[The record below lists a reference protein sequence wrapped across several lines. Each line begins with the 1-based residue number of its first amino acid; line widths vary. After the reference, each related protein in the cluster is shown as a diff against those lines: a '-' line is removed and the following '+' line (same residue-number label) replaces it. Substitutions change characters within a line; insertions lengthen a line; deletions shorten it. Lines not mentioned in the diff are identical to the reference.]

1 MLYAEALQ
9 YLLSLGHETL
19 AMKLGLANTER
30 LLEAMGQ
37 PQKAFRKV
45 QIAGTNGKGSAAVML
60 YEIVRAA
67 GINAALYT
75 SPHLVNITERMRFD
89 GQEIQ
94 PQYFAELTAKVRK
107 VSTELRDAGVIPA
120 SPTFFEHLT
129 VMFLLAC
136 SEMKM
141 DLAILE
147 TGLGGRLDATTAAEA
162 EIVAISPIALDHQEY
177 LGNTLADI
185 AAEKAAIIR
194 TGVASVVV
202 APQQPEALA
211 VIEQRAASCKVML
224 RVNDCRSEVEGAE
237 QDGRLRATFKTSEDV
252 YENVLLGLRGRH
264 QATNA
269 CVAIGLAEAL
279 RQNGFGIKRADI
291 ISGIERARHAGR
303 LEIQE
308 GQPRILFDGAHN
320 VAGARALRDYLD
332 EFVQTPLTLVF
343 GAMRDKELTKMAAI
357 LFPAARRLILT
368 EPSSPRAAPL
378 EMLADALPPDYA
390 SQTKVTLIKSLREA
404 LNCAREQTPDD
415 ELICVTGS
423 LYLVGEAQSLLLSF
437 ARESD

>member
-30 LLEAMGQ
+30 LLEALGQ

-45 QIAGTNGKGSAAVML
+45 QIAGTNGKGSSAVML

-75 SPHLVNITERMRFD
+75 SPHLVNITERMRFN

-120 SPTFFEHLT
+120 LPTFFEHLT

-141 DLAILE
+141 ELVILE
-147 TGLGGRLDATTAAEA
+147 TGLGGRLDATTAAGA
-162 EIVAISPIALDHQEY
+162 EIVAISPVALDHQEY

-194 TGVASVVV
+194 TGVESVVV

-211 VIEQRAASCKVML
+211 VIKQRAALCEVSMRL
-224 RVNDCRSEVEGAE
+224 NDCRVEVRGAE

-269 CVAIGLAEAL
+269 CVATGLAEAL
-279 RQNGFGIKRADI
+279 RQSGFAIKRADI
-291 ISGIERARHAGR
+291 ISGLERARHAGR
-303 LEIQE
+303 LEIRE

-343 GAMRDKELTKMAAI
+343 GAMRDKELAEIAAI
-357 LFPAARRLILT
+357 LFPAARRLILA
-368 EPSSPRAAPL
+368 EPASPRAATL
-378 EMLADALPPDYA
+378 EMLVDALPHDYA
-390 SQTKVTLIKSLREA
+390 SQTEVTLAKSLREA
-404 LNCAREQTPDD
+404 LSHAREQTPRD

-423 LYLVGEAQSLLLSF
+423 LYLVGEAQSLLLSP